1 MTDKGGVNKVSSG
14 SAVYE
19 GSGCDGSCFVS

>member
-1 MTDKGGVNKVSSG
+1 MADKGGVDEVSGG
-14 SAVYE
+14 SVVYE